1 MGSKGSKSK
10 SSASPLAPW
19 VAQSHLDL
27 ISEVQDIAFNQPY
40 EPYEGE
46 RLADFTDEELAGFE
60 ARKNFFEGGDPY
72 TEFAGSSLEYG
83 QGLADQ
89 FDPNITSDYAAKD
102 FNFGKFDRLPQ
113 ISTCLHTCLMWW
125 SMR

>member
-19 VAQSHLDL
+19 VAQSHLNL
-27 ISEVQDIAFNQPY
+27 IDEVQDIAFNQPY

-102 FNFGKFDRLPQ
+102 FNFGKFDICRAPR
-113 ISTCLHTCLMWW
+113 S
-125 SMR
+125 SMVET